1 MAGLDKTKSE
11 VTNAGGSC
19 QTFLGDVSRR
29 EHVQCAVDGAIS
41 HFNMSPSIGI
51 NCAGKK
57 NYFQFNCILLCIEHF
72 SQNQKGFGCIVA
84 AVIGLSFVFL
94 KSYRVF

>member
-1 MAGLDKTKSE
+1 MTGLEKTKSE
-11 VTNAGGSC
+11 VTSAGGSC
-19 QTFLGDVSRR
+19 QTFLGDISMR

-57 NYFQFNCILLCIEHF
+57 KLFPVQLHLFCKNIIIL
-72 SQNQKGFGCIVA
+72 
-84 AVIGLSFVFL
+84 
-94 KSYRVF
+94 